1 MVKGVKINLS
11 FEQVINTN
19 NPKNAKRKRSKSS
32 KTEKQPVNKKLQ
44 PLREKESGLATS
56 QTSQGQEM
64 KAVGQNVEEVVTKPK
79 QQTFPTSRKGR
90 KRRKGSSSKAK
101 KPVKPFSNGTQPK
114 SNEVLQT
121 INKEGERSNR
131 YDFK

>member
-11 FEQVINTN
+11 FQQVIKTN

-44 PLREKESGLATS
+44 PLKEKKESGLATS

-79 QQTFPTSRKGR
+79 PLPTSRKGR

-131 YDFK
+131 YDFR